1 MELGTD
7 SDKNLSNGWLS
18 RYIKSFHSGTIVPA
32 YAIGNTPPASLLGSM
47 EQINITEV
55 KDLKMDL
62 NESLMKI
69 LSKMYSEGKS
79 SVHYSGV
86 SALQNMEHIKKAVKS
101 SVNLENYTPS
111 SNANYMKEWPGE
123 DLAKSLK
130 AVAQLIKM
138 DIGMKVA
145 TVDYDGWDMHD
156 GQEWKFAKWCE
167 SLSRNLT
174 AFYND
179 IYVYDKKVTVVVMSE
194 FGRRLKPNKN
204 GGTDHGHGGLMM
216 VLGGNVN
223 GGNIYGKWPGLANEQ
238 LDNGVDLAVTTDY
251 RTVLA
256 EILQKR
262 NLVNSVSDIFP
273 KFQMTAGLGI
283 VKS

>member
-1 MELGTD
+1 
-7 SDKNLSNGWLS
+7 
-18 RYIKSFHSGTIVPA
+18 
-32 YAIGNTPPASLLGSM
+32 M

-101 SVNLENYTPS
+101 SMNLENYTPA

-138 DIGMKVA
+138 DIGMK
-145 TVDYDGWDMHD
+145 
-156 GQEWKFAKWCE
+156 
-167 SLSRNLT
+167 
-174 AFYND
+174 
-179 IYVYDKKVTVVVMSE
+179 
-194 FGRRLKPNKN
+194 
-204 GGTDHGHGGLMM
+204 
-216 VLGGNVN
+216 
-223 GGNIYGKWPGLANEQ
+223 
-238 LDNGVDLAVTTDY
+238 
-251 RTVLA
+251 
-256 EILQKR
+256 
-262 NLVNSVSDIFP
+262 
-273 KFQMTAGLGI
+273 
-283 VKS
+283 